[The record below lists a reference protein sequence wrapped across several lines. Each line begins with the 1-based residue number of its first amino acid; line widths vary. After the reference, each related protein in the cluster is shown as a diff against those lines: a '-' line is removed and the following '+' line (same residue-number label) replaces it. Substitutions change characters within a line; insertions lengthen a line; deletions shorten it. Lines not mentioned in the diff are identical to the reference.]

1 MVGLVLISHGKM
13 AEGIADSLSMLFGA
27 DLPQFEI
34 CALREMNS
42 PQEFHDELCRKVAKV
57 DCGDGVLI
65 FADMLGG
72 TPCNQA
78 LTLVNEKVHLIVG
91 MNLPMILELLG
102 MRETQPAEV
111 SAILENGRQAIQD
124 AGALLLA
131 QAGSE
136 SDEDD
141 D

>member
-57 DCGDGVLI
+57 DSGDGVLI

-78 LTLVNEKVHLIVG
+78 LTLVNDSGITG
-91 MNLPMILELLG
+91 
-102 MRETQPAEV
+102 
-111 SAILENGRQAIQD
+111 D
-124 AGALLLA
+124 A
-131 QAGSE
+131 
-136 SDEDD
+136 
-141 D
+141 

>member
-1 MVGLVLISHGKM
+1 MVGLVLISHGRM

-27 DLPQFEI
+27 NLPQLEI

-42 PQEFHDELCRKVAKV
+42 PQEFHDELCQRAAKA
-57 DCGDGVLI
+57 DSGDGVII

-78 LTLVNEKVHLIVG
+78 LTLVSEKVHLIVG

-102 MRETQPAEV
+102 IRETQPADI
-111 SAILENGRQAIQD
+111 STIIENGRQAIQD
-124 AGALLLA
+124 AGALLWT
-131 QAGSE
+131 QPGSE

>member
-1 MVGLVLISHGKM
+1 
-13 AEGIADSLSMLFGA
+13 
-27 DLPQFEI
+27 
-34 CALREMNS
+34 
-42 PQEFHDELCRKVAKV
+42 
-57 DCGDGVLI
+57 
-65 FADMLGG
+65 MLGG

-102 MRETQPAEV
+102 LRETQPAEV
-111 SAILENGRQAIQD
+111 SAIIENGRQAIQD
-124 AGALLLA
+124 VGALFFAL
-131 QAGSE
+131 AGSE

>member
-1 MVGLVLISHGKM
+1 
-13 AEGIADSLSMLFGA
+13 
-27 DLPQFEI
+27 
-34 CALREMNS
+34 
-42 PQEFHDELCRKVAKV
+42 
-57 DCGDGVLI
+57 
-65 FADMLGG
+65 
-72 TPCNQA
+72 
-78 LTLVNEKVHLIVG
+78 
-91 MNLPMILELLG
+91 MILELLG

-111 SAILENGRQAIQD
+111 SAIIENGRQAIQD

>member
-1 MVGLVLISHGKM
+1 MP
-13 AEGIADSLSMLFGA
+13 EGGEGR
-27 DLPQFEI
+27 Q
-34 CALREMNS
+34 R
-42 PQEFHDELCRKVAKV
+42 
-57 DCGDGVLI
+57 GDGVRCLDLRRYAGRYAI
-65 FADMLGG
+65 
-72 TPCNQA
+72 NQA
-78 LTLVNEKVHLIVG
+78 LTLVNEKVHSIVG

-111 SAILENGRQAIQD
+111 SAIIENGRQAIQD

>member
-1 MVGLVLISHGKM
+1 MT
-13 AEGIADSLSMLFGA
+13 
-27 DLPQFEI
+27 
-34 CALREMNS
+34 
-42 PQEFHDELCRKVAKV
+42 KV
-57 DCGDGVLI
+57 DSGDGVLI

-111 SAILENGRQAIQD
+111 SAIIENGRQAIQD
-124 AGALLLA
+124 AGALFFA

>member
-57 DCGDGVLI
+57 DSGDGVLI

-72 TPCNQA
+72 TPC
-78 LTLVNEKVHLIVG
+78 TLFNEKVHLIVG

-111 SAILENGRQAIQD
+111 SAIIENGRQAIQD

>member
-1 MVGLVLISHGKM
+1 M
-13 AEGIADSLSMLFGA
+13 
-27 DLPQFEI
+27 
-34 CALREMNS
+34 
-42 PQEFHDELCRKVAKV
+42 AKV
-57 DCGDGVLI
+57 DSGDGVLI

-111 SAILENGRQAIQD
+111 SAIIENGRQAIQD
-124 AGALLLA
+124 VGALFFAL
-131 QAGSE
+131 AGSE

>member
-34 CALREMNS
+34 CALHEMNS
-42 PQEFHDELCRKVAKV
+42 PQELCRKVAKV
-57 DCGDGVLI
+57 DSGDGVLI

-111 SAILENGRQAIQD
+111 SAIIENGRQAIQD
-124 AGALLLA
+124 AGALFFA